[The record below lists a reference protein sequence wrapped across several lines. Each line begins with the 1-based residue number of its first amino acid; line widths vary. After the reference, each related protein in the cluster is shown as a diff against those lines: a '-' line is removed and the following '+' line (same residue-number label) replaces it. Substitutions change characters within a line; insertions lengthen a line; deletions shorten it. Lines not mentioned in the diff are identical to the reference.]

1 MTGAAIAEGFRAPRR
16 TLQPVRKYS
25 RPVEAGDAYFRPI
38 TQAQATLY
46 VSSLRQ
52 FADGHMEKRAKGKR
66 WGPLTPIDVRIFE
79 VLVFRAMTWRT
90 GKLDWSYVQIATAV
104 RRSKQTVAESLRRL
118 SDQGWLAWIRRFEPA
133 DDSAGPG
140 GERRRGPQIKQAT
153 NAYRVMLPKKA
164 LAWLDKRRRLK
175 AGPPPVDHEHAR
187 SQRADEIRDM
197 ERFAQAE
204 ASPAIRRAEAKI
216 ADQRR
221 RRERES

>member
-1 MTGAAIAEGFRAPRR
+1 MSGAAIAEGFGAPRR

-25 RPVEAGDAYFRPI
+25 RPVADGDAYFRSI

-79 VLVFRAMTWRT
+79 VLVFKAMTWRT

-118 SDQGWLAWIRRFEPA
+118 QDHGWLAWIRRFEPA
-133 DDSAGPG
+133 EGQGSG
-140 GERRRGPQIKQAT
+140 RRGPQVRQAT
-153 NAYRVMLPKKA
+153 NAYRVLLPKKA
-164 LAWLDKRRRLK
+164 LQWLEKRRQRK

-187 SQRADEIRDM
+187 AQRAQEIRDM
-197 ERFAQAE
+197 ELFAQAE
-204 ASPAIRRAEAKI
+204 ASPAIQRAEAKI
-216 ADQRR
+216 DAQRR
-221 RRERES
+221 RSERES